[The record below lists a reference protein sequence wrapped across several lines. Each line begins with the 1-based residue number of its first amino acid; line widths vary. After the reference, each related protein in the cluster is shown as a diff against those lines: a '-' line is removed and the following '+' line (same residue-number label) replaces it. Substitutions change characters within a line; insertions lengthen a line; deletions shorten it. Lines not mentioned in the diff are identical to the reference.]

1 MFKVVL
7 IIFHSKKVGQ
17 QRNWVRT
24 DKELGKQGTIEKMSE
39 MLKILSVQNMQRQ
52 FETLWKKAQFSKDFR
67 TDGARISKI

>member
-52 FETLWKKAQFSKDFR
+52 FKTL
-67 TDGARISKI
+67 

>member
-67 TDGARISKI
+67 TDGAHISKI

>member
-52 FETLWKKAQFSKDFR
+52 FKTLWQKA
-67 TDGARISKI
+67 

>member
-24 DKELGKQGTIEKMSE
+24 DKELGKQGAIERMSE

-52 FETLWKKAQFSKDFR
+52 FKTLWQKA
-67 TDGARISKI
+67 